1 MKEHRR
7 ALETEKWSHSG
18 IVAHKQECPL
28 QVDWENPEIL
38 DSLRGKNKAALDYNL
53 RLRESLYIAKENT
66 GPGYGLNEDWGG
78 YVKTRTWLPVFSRM
92 Q

>member
-1 MKEHRR
+1 MFEGHSSCITK
-7 ALETEKWSHSG
+7 KWTHSG
-18 IVAHKQECPL
+18 IVAHKQDCPL
-28 QVDWENPEIL
+28 QVEWDNPEIL
-38 DSLRGKNKAALDYNL
+38 DSLRGKNKSALDYNL

-78 YVKTRTWLPVFSRM
+78 YLKSRTWLPVFSRM